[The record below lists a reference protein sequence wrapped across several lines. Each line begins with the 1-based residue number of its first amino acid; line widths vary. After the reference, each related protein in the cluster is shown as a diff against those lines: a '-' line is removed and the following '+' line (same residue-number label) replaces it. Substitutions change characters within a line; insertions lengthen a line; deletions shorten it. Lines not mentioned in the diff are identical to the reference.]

1 MPWLAQTNSAP
12 SAGSLRI
19 SPFPQ
24 TRTVDRDLQSP
35 KSERIPTAAKL
46 RSPSRPTI
54 MERSGRGDASVN
66 KSRGAPGAS
75 DSRRGSTSAS
85 TSAPGDAHARVDAD
99 LVDPRCISDDDSAYE
114 SGSFISDT
122 TSMNSE
128 VTRYRIE
135 HGRQYHGYKDGAY
148 WVGQSFRFAFGAG

>member
-1 MPWLAQTNSAP
+1 M
-12 SAGSLRI
+12 
-19 SPFPQ
+19 
-24 TRTVDRDLQSP
+24 
-35 KSERIPTAAKL
+35 
-46 RSPSRPTI
+46 
-54 MERSGRGDASVN
+54 
-66 KSRGAPGAS
+66 
-75 DSRRGSTSAS
+75 SAS